1 MPRGGDQALV
11 DAEELF
17 DKAGQYLPAKGV
29 SLVKEAY
36 QFAAERHAG
45 QMRLSGDPV
54 ISHPLRTALTIVE
67 LQLDAAAVAAALLHD
82 VQEDCGVENG
92 TIEKLFG
99 REVAKLVDG
108 VTKLGQIPL
117 QAPSRPVGEQEMQ
130 AENLR
135 KMFLAMAEDLRVVI
149 IKLADRL
156 HNMRTLH
163 ALPPADQQRIS
174 RETMEIYAPLAGR
187 LGIYQLKWQLE
198 DLAFRYLEPEAYHR
212 IAEMLDARRE
222 VRERYIGHVE
232 EVIREELAKQGI
244 KAEVGGRAKHIY
256 SIYQK
261 MEKYAAQGKSF
272 HEIYDRLAVRI
283 LVDTVADCYN
293 ALGAVHQLW
302 RPLPGTFDDYIAN
315 PKESMYQSLHTTV
328 MCLGQ
333 HPLEVQIRTYQMHQ
347 LDEYGVGA
355 HWRYKEGGKRDM
367 RYEERLAWLRQL
379 LEWQRELSQAEDLVE
394 AVKTDIFGDQ
404 VFVFTPKGEVKDLPV
419 GSTPIDFAYR
429 IHTEL
434 GHTCV
439 GAKVNGRLV
448 PLNYQLQNGDAV
460 EIMTSK
466 SSRGPSRDWLGPS
479 MAYVRT
485 SHAREKIR
493 QWFKKQERAEN
504 ISRGRD
510 LVEKELRRL
519 GVALSQVEDE
529 ILTLFKY
536 EELDSF
542 LEAVG
547 YGGISTHHMI
557 LRLAPVLQPLE
568 EVPSPTTA
576 AGPPPSVV
584 APGIRVLGTGD
595 LLTRTARCCNP
606 VPGDE
611 IVGYVTRGEGV
622 TVHRRDCHNII
633 HVAEKE
639 RLVEVE
645 WGRGAQFYPV
655 AVHIEAWD
663 RVGLLRDVSALV
675 AEEKVNMA
683 GFRTQE
689 QGDGTLSVFVTLET
703 TGIEQLARLLSRLSS
718 VRGVISVSRRLEAG
732 RRE

>member
-1 MPRGGDQALV
+1 MLRRGDQAPV

-17 DKAGQYLPAKGV
+17 DRAGKYLPAKGM

-54 ISHPLRTALTIVE
+54 ISHPLHTALTIVE

-92 TIEKLFG
+92 AIQKQFG
-99 REVAKLVDG
+99 PEVAKLVDG
-108 VTKLGQIPL
+108 VTKLGQIPW
-117 QAPSRPVGEQEMQ
+117 QAPEQRDREQETQ

-149 IKLADRL
+149 IKLADRF
-156 HNMRTLH
+156 HNMQTLH
-163 ALPPADQQRIS
+163 PLPPTDQQRIS
-174 RETMEIYAPLAGR
+174 RETMDIYAPLAGR
-187 LGIYQLKWQLE
+187 LGIWQIKWQLE
-198 DLAFRYLEPEAYHR
+198 DLAFRYLEPQAYR
-212 IAEMLDARRE
+212 QIAEMLDARRE
-222 VRERYIGHVE
+222 ARERYIGYVE
-232 EVIREELAKQGI
+232 GVIREELTKQGI
-244 KAEVGGRAKHIY
+244 KAEVQGRAKHLY
-256 SIYQK
+256 SIHQK
-261 MEKYAAQGKSF
+261 MEKYAAEGKSF
-272 HEIYDRLAVRI
+272 HEIYDLMAVRI
-283 LVDTVADCYN
+283 LVETVADCYN

-315 PKESMYQSLHTTV
+315 PKESVYQSLHTSV

-333 HPLEVQIRTYQMHQ
+333 RPLEIQVRTYQMHQ
-347 LDEYGVGA
+347 TDEYGVAA

-379 LEWQRELSQAEDLVE
+379 LEWQREMSQAEDLVE

-419 GSTPIDFAYR
+419 GSTPLDFAYR
-429 IHTEL
+429 IHTDL

-448 PLNYQLQNGDAV
+448 PLNYQLRNGDAV

-493 QWFKKQERAEN
+493 QWFKKQERADN

-519 GVALSQVEDE
+519 GVALSQVEDQ
-529 ILTLFKY
+529 ILQVFKY
-536 EELDSF
+536 EELDGF

-557 LRLAPVLQPLE
+557 LRLAPILQPME
-568 EVPSPTTA
+568 EAPAPPSG
-576 AGPPPSVV
+576 AGPPPAVITPSV
-584 APGIRVLGTGD
+584 RVLGTGD

-606 VPGDE
+606 VPGDD
-611 IVGYVTRGEGV
+611 IIGYVTRGEGV
-622 TVHRRDCHNII
+622 TVHRRDCHNIL
-633 HVAEKE
+633 HVVEKE

-645 WGRGAQFYPV
+645 WGRRGQFYPV

-675 AEEKVNMA
+675 GEEKVNMA
-683 GFRTQE
+683 GLRAQE
-689 QGDGTLSVFVTLET
+689 HGDGTLSVFVTLET
-703 TGIEQLARLLSRLSS
+703 TGIEQLARLLSSLAS
-718 VRGVISVSRRLEAG
+718 VRGVISVSRRLEG
-732 RRE
+732 SRSE

>member
-1 MPRGGDQALV
+1 MRRGGDQAPV

-17 DKAGQYLPAKGV
+17 ARAGQYLPAKGI
-29 SLVKEAY
+29 SLVEEAY

-54 ISHPLRTALTIVE
+54 ITHPLHAALTIVQ

-92 TIEKLFG
+92 TIQKRFG
-99 REVAKLVDG
+99 GEVAKLVDG
-108 VTKLGQIPL
+108 VTKLGRLPL
-117 QAPSRPVGEQEMQ
+117 QAPSEPVGEQEMQ

-163 ALPPADQQRIS
+163 PLPPSDQERIS

-198 DLAFRYLEPEAYHR
+198 DLAFRYLEPEAYRR

-222 VRERYIGHVE
+222 MRESYIGHVE

-244 KAEVGGRAKHIY
+244 KAEVRGRAKHIY
-256 SIYQK
+256 SLYQK

-283 LVDTVADCYN
+283 LVDTVTDCYN
-293 ALGAVHQLW
+293 ALGTVHQLW

-333 HPLEVQIRTYQMHQ
+333 RPLEIQIRTYQMHQ
-347 LDEYGVGA
+347 MDEYGVAA

-379 LEWQRELSQAEDLVE
+379 LEWQRELSQAEELVE

-429 IHTEL
+429 IHTDL

-448 PLNYQLQNGDAV
+448 PLNYQLRNGDAV

-479 MAYVRT
+479 MAYIRT
-485 SHAREKIR
+485 SNAREKIR

-504 ISRGRD
+504 ISRGRE

-519 GVALSQVEDE
+519 GVALAQVQDE
-529 ILTLFKY
+529 LLRMFKY
-536 EELDSF
+536 DELDSF

-557 LRLAPVLQPLE
+557 LKLAPLLQPLE
-568 EVPSPTTA
+568 EVPPAPTTT
-576 AGPPPSVV
+576 GPPPAVV
-584 APGIRVLGTGD
+584 ARGIRVLGTGD

-606 VPGDE
+606 VPGDD
-611 IVGYVTRGEGV
+611 IIGYVTRGEGV
-622 TVHRRDCHNII
+622 TVHRSDCRNIL

-645 WGRGAQFYPV
+645 WGRSGQFYPV
-655 AVHIEAWD
+655 AAHIVAWD

-683 GFRTQE
+683 GVHTQGNE
-689 QGDGTLSVFVTLET
+689 DGTMSVFVTLET
-703 TGIEQLARLLSRLSS
+703 TGIEQLARLLSRLTS
-718 VRGVISVSRRLEAG
+718 VRGVISVSRRLEG
-732 RRE
+732 SGSE

>member
-1 MPRGGDQALV
+1 MRRSSDQALIG
-11 DAEELF
+11 AEELF
-17 DKAGQYLPAKGV
+17 EKAGQYLPAKGI

-36 QFAAERHAG
+36 QFAAEHHAG

-54 ISHPLRTALTIVE
+54 ITHPLRTALTIVE
-67 LQLDAAAVAAALLHD
+67 LQLDAAAVAAAVLHD

-92 TIEKLFG
+92 TIQKQFG
-99 REVAKLVDG
+99 SEVAKLVDG

-117 QAPSRPVGEQEMQ
+117 QAPSQPVGEQEMQ

-156 HNMRTLH
+156 HNMQTLH
-163 ALPPADQQRIS
+163 PLPPADQQRIS
-174 RETMEIYAPLAGR
+174 QETMEIYAPLAGR

-212 IAEMLDARRE
+212 IAEMLNARRE
-222 VRERYIGHVE
+222 MRERYVGHVE
-232 EVIREELAKQGI
+232 DVIRKELAKQGI
-244 KAEVGGRAKHIY
+244 KAEVRGRAKHIY
-256 SIYQK
+256 SLYQK
-261 MEKYAAQGKSF
+261 MEKYAARGKNF

-283 LVDTVADCYN
+283 LVDTVTDCYN
-293 ALGAVHQLW
+293 ALGAIHQLW

-333 HPLEVQIRTYQMHQ
+333 RPLEIQIRTYQMHQ
-347 LDEYGVGA
+347 MDEYGVAA

-379 LEWQRELSQAEDLVE
+379 LQWQRELSQAEDLVE
-394 AVKTDIFGDQ
+394 AVKTDLFGDQ

-429 IHTEL
+429 IHTDL

-448 PLNYQLQNGDAV
+448 PLNYQLRNGDAV

-479 MAYVRT
+479 MGYVRT
-485 SHAREKIR
+485 SNAREKIR
-493 QWFKKQERAEN
+493 QWFKKQERVEN
-504 ISRGRD
+504 VSRGRD
-510 LVEKELRRL
+510 LVEKELKRL
-519 GVALSQVEDE
+519 GVALSQVQDE
-529 ILTLFKY
+529 LLRIFKY

-568 EVPSPTTA
+568 EAPPPTTG
-576 AGPPPSVV
+576 AGPPAAVV
-584 APGIRVLGTGD
+584 TPDIRVFGTGD

-606 VPGDE
+606 VPGDD
-611 IVGYVTRGEGV
+611 IIGYVTRGEGV
-622 TVHRRDCHNII
+622 TVHRRDCHNIL

-645 WGRGAQFYPV
+645 WGRRGQFYPV
-655 AVHIEAWD
+655 AVHIAAWD

-683 GFRTQE
+683 GLRTQE
-689 QGDGTLSVFVTLET
+689 HGDGTLSVFVTLEI
-703 TGIEQLARLLSRLSS
+703 TGIEQLVRLLSRVSS
-718 VRGVISVSRRLEAG
+718 VRGVISVSRWLEG
-732 RRE
+732 GGGE